1 VWTYVLR
8 RLLLSGFLVFMVA
21 TFLFFS
27 IHLLPG
33 DPALL
38 ILGGDSAQATPEQLA
53 RVRARLGLD
62 RTLPVQYLSWL
73 ARVSRGDLGTSLVDD
88 RPVATDLANRL
99 PRTLQLV
106 VPATLVSLALGIPLG
121 MFAARRR
128 GRLADPAASTV
139 ALVGFSMPVFVVG
152 MLLVLLF
159 SLSLGWLPPTGY
171 VAFGEDPGGFLRHLV
186 LPVLALAA
194 APLATTMRM
203 TRSSFLEQTSLEYV
217 RTARAKGLGEGA
229 VAWRH
234 VLRNA
239 LLPVVTVV
247 GLQVGSM
254 FAGAVLVE
262 YIFSWPGLNAL
273 LLGSLGTRDYPMIQG
288 VVLLAA
294 VLFVAVNF
302 LTDLCYAVVNPRIR
316 YG

>member
-1 VWTYVLR
+1 MWTYLAR
-8 RLLLSGFLVFMVA
+8 RLALSGVLLFVVA
-21 TFLFFS
+21 TILFFS

-38 ILGGDSAQATPEQLA
+38 ILGGDAAQATPEQLA

-62 RTLPVQYLSWL
+62 RPLPVQYAGWM
-73 ARVSRGDLGTSLVDD
+73 ARVARGDLGTSLIDD

-106 VPATLVSLALGIPLG
+106 VPATLLAVAAGIPLG
-121 MFAARRR
+121 TAAARRR
-128 GRLADPAASTV
+128 GRWADPVASAA
-139 ALVGFSMPVFVVG
+139 ALVGFSMPVFVIG
-152 MLLVLLF
+152 MLLVAGL
-159 SLSLGWLPPTGY
+159 SLALGWLPPAGY
-171 VAFGEDPGGFLRHLV
+171 VPFGESPGGFLRHLA

-194 APLATTMRM
+194 APMATVMRM
-203 TRSSFLEQTSLEYV
+203 TRSSFLEHAALDYV
-217 RTARAKGLGEGA
+217 RTARAKGLAER
-229 VAWRH
+229 VVTRRH

-239 LLPVVTVV
+239 LLPVAAVV

-262 YIFSWPGLNAL
+262 YIFSWPGLNSL
-273 LLGSLGTRDYPMIQG
+273 LLNSLGSRDYPMIQG

-294 VLFVAVNF
+294 ILFVLVNL
-302 LTDLCYAVVNPRIR
+302 LTDLCYAVLNPRIR
-316 YG
+316 HG

>member
-1 VWTYVLR
+1 VWSYLAR
-8 RLLLSGFLVFMVA
+8 RLALSLLLLFVVA
-21 TFLFFS
+21 TVLFFS

-33 DPALL
+33 EPALL
-38 ILGGDSAQATPEQLA
+38 ILGGDAAQVTPEQLA

-62 RTLPVQYLSWL
+62 RPLAVQY
-73 ARVSRGDLGTSLVDD
+73 ARWMGRVARGDLGTSLIDD

-106 VPATLVSLALGIPLG
+106 VPATLLALAAGIPLG
-121 MFAARRR
+121 MMAARRR
-128 GRLADPAASTV
+128 GRWADPAASAV

-152 MLLVLLF
+152 MLLVAGF
-159 SLSLGWLPPTGY
+159 SLALGWLPPAGY
-171 VAFGEDPGGFLRHLV
+171 VPFGESPGGFLRHLV

-194 APLATTMRM
+194 APLATVMRM
-203 TRSSFLEQTSLEYV
+203 TRSSVLEQARLDYV
-217 RTARAKGLGEGA
+217 RTARAKGLAEPA
-229 VAWRH
+229 IARRH

-239 LLPVVTVV
+239 LLPVTAVV

-262 YIFSWPGLNAL
+262 YIFAWPGLNGL
-273 LLGSLGTRDYPMIQG
+273 LLNSLGSRDYPMIQG

-294 VLFVAVNF
+294 SCFVAVNF
-302 LTDLCYAVVNPRIR
+302 LTDLCYAVLNPRIR